1 MDEIDE
7 REERRIEWINILK
20 ECAGY
25 HRDIAL
31 SLKSPIIGAEDSQEC
46 IMHQVWNLSIM
57 DSVSLIEM
65 LPLIKKDNEEADLP
79 QHIAGPLG

>member
-1 MDEIDE
+1 
-7 REERRIEWINILK
+7 
-20 ECAGY
+20 
-25 HRDIAL
+25 
-31 SLKSPIIGAEDSQEC
+31 
-46 IMHQVWNLSIM
+46 M